1 MLLQQQQQQQLP
13 LQALHQQ
20 PQALP
25 ELQRLQLLPVVNP
38 LLGLRQQQQQ
48 QLPLLVLLQQPQA
61 LPQPEQQMVYLLRPQ
76 LQRPHL
82 QVYLEA

>member
-1 MLLQQQQQQQLP
+1 VNPLLELRQQQPLQLP
-13 LQALHQQ
+13 LQAL
-20 PQALP
+20 
-25 ELQRLQLLPVVNP
+25 R
-38 LLGLRQQQQQ
+38 
-48 QLPLLVLLQQPQA
+48 QQPQA